1 MKIVYFSAIAYDD
14 LKQRPQY
21 IAEKLAEKYE
31 VIYVEPTI
39 RWVSYIFGRTK
50 EYKGKVKK
58 ISANLTVVRCNGL
71 FVFPFRWKPYD
82 FIGIGN
88 IAEKVQLKK
97 YLTLADIV
105 IIGYEGWTD
114 VVEHLKNKK
123 IVYDKM
129 DDNALLTPQKI
140 LKNYLNK
147 MERRLLRKT
156 DYMVVTAQQF
166 LDRYQDYVK
175 NISLI
180 PNAVDIKTTA
190 KRQDTNYGEHKC
202 IFG

>member
-140 LKNYLNK
+140 LKNYLNMRTNRMLKNLRNK
-147 MERRLLRKT
+147 MYQYIDKYGLDSEKT
-156 DYMVVTAQQF
+156 LKISQKTAF
-166 LDRYQDYVK
+166 LIEKMPFLCY
-175 NISLI
+175 I
-180 PNAVDIKTTA
+180 
-190 KRQDTNYGEHKC
+190 
-202 IFG
+202 

>member
-105 IIGYEGWTD
+105 IIGY
-114 VVEHLKNKK
+114 NKTFRG
-123 IVYDKM
+123 I
-129 DDNALLTPQKI
+129 
-140 LKNYLNK
+140 
-147 MERRLLRKT
+147 
-156 DYMVVTAQQF
+156 
-166 LDRYQDYVK
+166 
-175 NISLI
+175 
-180 PNAVDIKTTA
+180 
-190 KRQDTNYGEHKC
+190 
-202 IFG
+202 